1 MNFDNAEAMLR
12 LKSKKRVR
20 RSYLRTLD
28 KLQTATARGGRGQS
42 L

>member
-12 LKSKKRVR
+12 LKSKRVR
-20 RSYLRTLD
+20 RSHLRTLD
-28 KLQTATARGGRGQS
+28 KLQTATARGGREQS